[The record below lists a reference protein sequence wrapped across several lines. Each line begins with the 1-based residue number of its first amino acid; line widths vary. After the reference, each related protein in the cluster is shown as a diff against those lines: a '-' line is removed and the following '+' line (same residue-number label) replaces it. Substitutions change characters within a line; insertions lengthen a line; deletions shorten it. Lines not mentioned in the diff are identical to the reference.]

1 MRRLRHAAQ
10 VLFALATIGAAVAF
24 ADDPN
29 SRKSKVEAAAINT
42 QLALAYMRENNLQAA
57 REKIEKALQQNPKT
71 ADTQMAAGFV
81 YDRLGETKKAS
92 SHYEQAAKL
101 SKNNPDVLQNVAVHL
116 CRTGQYK
123 RGEKYL
129 LEVGASPLY
138 RTPAVAYTNAGRCA
152 RADGRAAEA
161 EQHFRKALTLN
172 PKQPDAL
179 LQMAELTQASGSGLQ
194 ARAFLER
201 YVDVAP
207 VSAESLWLGR
217 IIELGLGDTAQ
228 AARYGKRLKEEF
240 PNATETGLLYD
251 AEQGKP

>member
-1 MRRLRHAAQ
+1 MKRLVRAA
-10 VLFALATIGAAVAF
+10 LLLAIATLGVSAVF
-24 ADDPN
+24 ADDPK
-29 SRKSKVEAAAINT
+29 SRKSKVDAAAINT

-57 REKIEKALQQNPKT
+57 REKIEKALQQNART
-71 ADTQMAAGFV
+71 ADTQMAAGFI

-92 SHYEQAAKL
+92 GHYEQAAKL
-101 SKNNPDVLQNVAVHL
+101 AKNNPDVLQNVAVHL

-152 RADGRAAEA
+152 RADGRPTVA
-161 EQHFRKALTLN
+161 EQHFRKALSLN

-179 LQMAELTQASGSGLQ
+179 LQMAELTQAAGSGLQ

-201 YVDVAP
+201 YVGVAP
-207 VSAESLWLGR
+207 VTAESLWLGR
-217 IIELGLGDTAQ
+217 TIELGLGDTAQ
-228 AARYGKRLKEEF
+228 AARYGRRLKEEF
-240 PNATETGLLYD
+240 PDATETGLLYD